1 MVKKFLKILSIAL
14 IYCGAVFGAGFA
26 SGREI
31 FTFFSCYKTA
41 GILCSVFA
49 GFLFSFFGFFVC
61 GYAKTKNIINPEK
74 YYEELFPKTV
84 AKIVVFFINAFL
96 VMSFASSD
104 AAAYSFKYLFNDF
117 TPILQPSVIKCAMV

>member
-1 MVKKFLKILSIAL
+1 MVKKLLKILSIAL

-41 GILCSVFA
+41 GIIVSIFA

-61 GYAKTKNIINPEK
+61 GYAKTKNITSSEK
-74 YYEELFPKTV
+74 YYEELFPKWL
-84 AKIVVFFINAFL
+84 A
-96 VMSFASSD
+96 
-104 AAAYSFKYLFNDF
+104 
-117 TPILQPSVIKCAMV
+117 